1 MVKTL
6 ESIISKPLVQKSRES
21 NVPAWLLLPIAGCAS
36 YGALYAFSTTSGLN
50 TLAEGRFQVTW
61 IGPLFM
67 TAGGT
72 FLVGVFHCSHVYEG
86 LFFIEATIAGFLRSF
101 SILSTTDKRRKMI
114 AIIIFIL
121 IAISLL
127 IMITTIFA
135 ASIAFSLSL
144 QENPISDT
152 LRGEIACFIDQSGSC
167 TRCDDDVGRCPE
179 WGKEDITKILQTQ
192 AKTGAAFAAVF
203 VV

>member
-1 MVKTL
+1 M
-6 ESIISKPLVQKSRES
+6 EAAI
-21 NVPAWLLLPIAGCAS
+21 AW
-36 YGALYAFSTTSGLN
+36 
-50 TLAEGRFQVTW
+50 
-61 IGPLFM
+61 
-67 TAGGT
+67 
-72 FLVGVFHCSHVYEG
+72 FLG
-86 LFFIEATIAGFLRSF
+86 SF
-101 SILSTTDKRRKMI
+101 SILNTTHKRRKSF

-127 IMITTIFA
+127 VMIATIFA

-144 QENPISDT
+144 QEIQISDT

-167 TRCDDDVGRCPE
+167 TRCNDDTVKRCPE
-179 WGKEDITKILQTQ
+179 WGKDDITKILQTQ